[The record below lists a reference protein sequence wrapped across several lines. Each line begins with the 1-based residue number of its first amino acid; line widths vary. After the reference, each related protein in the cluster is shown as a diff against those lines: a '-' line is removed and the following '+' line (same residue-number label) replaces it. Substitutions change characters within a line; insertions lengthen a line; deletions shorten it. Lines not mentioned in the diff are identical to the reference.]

1 MERNLPIKFFQKRA
15 NDERNTEGGGNSEP
29 PKWFNEAL
37 IPEKVESFVETLKD
51 VSKSLRN
58 KQQNG
63 NYIPSVVKLTLNN
76 DALAKTYRKEIANIF
91 NTQKINLFGLNNND
105 EVLVKIENDEDLHKI
120 STKISSAKKHLVGKG
135 VKLGIGAI
143 EEMEEFE
150 PEIDVSTEDIESDV
164 LKVKLFNFGDSELNT
179 ILIRSF
185 EKFCKEKHIDFSRT
199 VYSADLNIFKV
210 QNITLDEF
218 NELKEFDGIQ
228 TISEMPFYEVTLDEL
243 QEAEIVNVK
252 IPIEG
257 KNYPVIGVL
266 DTGIANIPHLK
277 PWLLQENFS
286 KFHTDDIDKRHGTAV
301 SGVIVYGDELENEK
315 YTGFGGAKL
324 FEAIVYPDEKML
336 KIPEDELIE
345 NIREAISENNQIKI
359 WNLSL
364 GTNKEADLIEFSDFG
379 KALDEIQDEN
389 NVLICKSAGNCDN
402 FKINAPR
409 RRISQSADS
418 IRSLVV
424 GSISKNKIE
433 SDLSEKNHS
442 SPFSRIGPGPSHL
455 IKPDI
460 AHIGGNAGFDDKN
473 RLILNGIKTFS
484 SDGKTKSVVGTSFST
499 PRITSI
505 VAGVDNALNEGFNP
519 LLLKALT
526 LHSCNYP
533 EEMKISID
541 EKLKHV
547 GFGVPSTIQD
557 ILFNQ
562 PNEITLILQD
572 TIEKGNFIEILD
584 FPFPQSMIDDEG
596 YFYGEITLT
605 LVTSPILDSNQGSEY
620 CQSNIDVMFGTYNEK
635 KDRDTSKATVINPIG
650 PDGNKNLLTHS
661 LYSKIAMKD
670 TENPYNKERV
680 LVAYGDKFQPVK
692 KWSVNLDEF
701 TATNKEKFLKIPKN
715 WYLKIDGLFR
725 QAIES
730 KSELQRITPSQE
742 FCLVITIRDTKK
754 EGNIYNEVTQLLNNF
769 NFIHQNVK
777 LKENVRIQLNN

>member
-1 MERNLPIKFFQKRA
+1 MERNLPIKFFQKRT
-15 NDERNTEGGGNSEP
+15 NDERNTEGGGSSTP
-29 PKWFNEAL
+29 PKWFNETI
-37 IPEKVESFVETLKD
+37 IPKKADYFIETLSGISENLKY
-51 VSKSLRN
+51 
-58 KQQNG
+58 KQQTG
-63 NYIPSVVKLTLNN
+63 NYLPSVVKLTLNN

-91 NTQKINLFGLNNND
+91 NTQKINVFGLNKSD
-105 EVLVKIENDEDLHKI
+105 EVLVKIENNEDLNKI
-120 STKISSAKKHLVGKG
+120 STKISSAKKHLASIGI
-135 VKLGIGAI
+135 KLGIGAI
-143 EEMEEFE
+143 EELEEYE
-150 PEIDVSTEDIESDV
+150 PEIDISTEDIESDV
-164 LKVKLFNFGDSELNT
+164 LKVKLFNYGDSELNT

-185 EKFCKEKHIDFSRT
+185 EKFCKEKKIDYSRT
-199 VYSADLNIFKV
+199 LYSADLNIFKI

-218 NELKEFDGIQ
+218 NELKEFDGVQ
-228 TISEMPFYEVTLDEL
+228 LISEMPFYEITLDEL
-243 QEAEIVNVK
+243 DETEIVNIK
-252 IPIEG
+252 KPIEG
-257 KNYPVIGVL
+257 KDYPVIGVL
-266 DTGIANIPHLK
+266 DTGIAGIPHLK
-277 PWLLQENFS
+277 PWLLEENFT
-286 KFHTDDIDKRHGTAV
+286 KFHKDDIDKRHGTAV

-315 YTGFGGAKL
+315 YTGFEGAKL
-324 FEAIVYPDEKML
+324 FEAIVYPNEKML
-336 KIPEDELIE
+336 KIPEYELIE
-345 NIREAISENNQIKI
+345 NIREAISENNHVKI

-364 GTNKEADLIEFSDFG
+364 GTSKEAYLDEFSDFG

-402 FKINAPR
+402 FKRNAPR
-409 RRISQSADS
+409 SRISQSADS

-424 GSISKNKIE
+424 GSITKSKLPT
-433 SDLSEKNHS
+433 DLAEKNNS
-442 SPFSRIGPGPSHL
+442 SPFSRIGPGPSFL

-460 AHIGGNAGFDDKN
+460 AHVGGNAG
-473 RLILNGIKTFS
+473 LNETNQSIFNGVKTFS
-484 SDGKTKSVVGTSFST
+484 TDGTSKSVVGTSFST

-505 VAGVDNALNEGFNP
+505 VAGIDNSLNEGFNP

-526 LHSCNYP
+526 IHSCKYP
-533 EEMKISID
+533 EEMKIIID

-547 GFGVPSTIQD
+547 GFGIPSSIQD

-572 TIEKGNFIEILD
+572 TIERGNFIEILD
-584 FPFPQSMIDDEG
+584 FPFPQSMIDKDG

-620 CQSNIDVMFGTYNEK
+620 CQSNIDVMFGTYDEK

-661 LYSKIAMKD
+661 LYSKTAMKD

>member
-1 MERNLPIKFFQKRA
+1 MERNLPIKFFQKRT
-15 NDERNTEGGGNSEP
+15 NDERNTEGGGSSTP
-29 PKWFNEAL
+29 PKWFNEAI
-37 IPEKVESFVETLKD
+37 IPKKVDHFIETLRGISQDLK
-51 VSKSLRN
+51 SKQKS
-58 KQQNG
+58 G
-63 NYIPSVVKLTLNN
+63 NYIPSVIKLTLNN
-76 DALAKTYRKEIANIF
+76 EALAKTYRKEVANIF
-91 NTQKINLFGLNNND
+91 NTQKLNVFGLSNDD
-105 EVLVKIENDEDLHKI
+105 EVLVKIENDEELYKI
-120 STKISSAKKHLVGKG
+120 SNKLSSAKKPLASQN

-143 EEMEEFE
+143 EEIEEYE
-150 PEIDVSTEDIESDV
+150 PEIDVDIEDIENEI
-164 LKVKLFNFGDSELNT
+164 LKVKLFNYGNSELNT
-179 ILIRSF
+179 MVIRAF
-185 EKFCKEKHIDFSRT
+185 EKFCKERDIDYSRT
-199 VYSADLNIFKV
+199 VYSADLNIFKI

-218 NELKEFDGIQ
+218 YELKDFDGVQ
-228 TISEMPFYEVTLDEL
+228 LISEMPIYYVTLDEL
-243 QEAEIVNVK
+243 EETDVIDIK
-252 IPIEG
+252 EPIEG
-257 KNYPVIGVL
+257 KDYPIVGVL
-266 DTGIANIPHLK
+266 DTGISEIPHLK
-277 PWLLQENFS
+277 PWLVEERFTKYHS
-286 KFHTDDIDKRHGTAV
+286 DDIDKGHGTAV

-315 YTGFGGAKL
+315 YTGFEGAKL
-324 FEAIVYPDEKML
+324 FEAIIFPNL
-336 KIPEDELIE
+336 KRQSISEDELIE
-345 NIREAISENNQIKI
+345 NIREAISKNNQIKI

-364 GTNKEADLIEFSDFG
+364 GTNKEADLSEFSDFG

-409 RRISQSADS
+409 SRLAQSADS

-424 GSISKNKIE
+424 GSISKNKLE
-433 SDLSEKNHS
+433 TDLSEKNHS
-442 SPFSRIGPGPSHL
+442 SPFSRIGPGPSYL

-460 AHIGGNAGFDDKN
+460 AHVGGNAGFDDKN

-484 SDGKTKSVVGTSFST
+484 SDGKIKSVVGTSFST

-547 GFGVPSTIQD
+547 GFGVPSSIQD

-584 FPFPQSMIDDEG
+584 FPFPQSMIDEG

-620 CQSNIDVMFGTYNEK
+620 CQSNIDVMFGTFDEK
-635 KDRDTSKATVINPIG
+635 KDRDISKATVINPIG
-650 PDGNKNLLTHS
+650 PDGNKNLLTQS
-661 LYSKIAMKD
+661 LYSKTAMKD
-670 TENPYNKERV
+670 AENPYNKERV

-701 TATNKEKFLKIPKN
+701 TTTNKEKFLKSPKN

-730 KSELQRITPSQE
+730 KAELQRITPSQE

-754 EGNIYNEVTQLLNNF
+754 EGNIYNEVTQLLDNF